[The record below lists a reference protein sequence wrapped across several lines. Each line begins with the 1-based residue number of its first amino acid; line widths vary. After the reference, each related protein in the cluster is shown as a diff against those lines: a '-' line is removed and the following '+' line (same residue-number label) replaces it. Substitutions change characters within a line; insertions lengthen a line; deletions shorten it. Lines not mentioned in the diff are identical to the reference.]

1 MRGNWLRISV
11 LMITGWAASGQT
23 ETQHALD
30 GSFGLTPKLDLVIHT
45 RIRTQPGHLGFYQIR
60 GGPILEYTVRS
71 GWKLIAGYYYAQQ
84 ENSAEDFIGGHRGFA
99 GSEGTVLNEKRVRL
113 DLRALAER
121 FELAQ
126 GSDFTRYR
134 VRLRISGR
142 RAVAPHA
149 GVENFLDARGW
160 RSTRYSAGVR
170 TGNGSRLSFDLGY
183 FVEPRRAG
191 LGATRH
197 MWMTGVHWNFGTRRR
212 GDPDL

>member
-1 MRGNWLRISV
+1 MTGTWLRISMFA
-11 LMITGWAASGQT
+11 LAGCAAWGQT
-23 ETQHALD
+23 ETQHGLD
-30 GSFGLTPKLDLVIHT
+30 GSFGLTKRLDLVLHT
-45 RIRTQPGHLGFYQIR
+45 RIRTQPGRLGFYQIR
-60 GGPILEYTVRS
+60 GGPILEYAVRK

-84 ENSAEDFIGGHRGFA
+84 ENSAEDFIGGHRWFA
-99 GSEGTVLNEKRVRL
+99 GSEATVWNRNSARL

-126 GSDFTRYR
+126 GSDFNRYR
-134 VRLRISGR
+134 VRVRISGR

-160 RSTRYSAGVR
+160 RSTRYSAGIR
-170 TGNGSRLSFDLGY
+170 TGNGSRLSFDFGY
-183 FVEPRRAG
+183 FVEPRRAD

-197 MWMTGVHWNFGTRRR
+197 MWMTGVNWNFGTRRR